1 MGWCELETNIIL
13 LIILAISVIGKAD
26 SVSVAI
32 ALLLIV
38 RLLHIETFIFPL
50 LEKKGVFLGLVCL
63 TASILIP
70 IANGNITSINIKSN
84 FFSLV
89 GIMALILSFLTTYL
103 SGVGLKYLTIQGN
116 SDVMP
121 ALILGAVVAAAF
133 LDGVP
138 VGPLITT
145 GILALFMKLFHKS

>member
-1 MGWCELETNIIL
+1 MGWCRVETNIIL
-13 LIILAISVIGKAD
+13 LIILAISIIGKAD
-26 SVSVAI
+26 SVSISIAI
-32 ALLLIV
+32 LLIV
-38 RLLHIETFIFPL
+38 RLLHIETFVFPL
-50 LEKKGVFLGLVCL
+50 LEKKGVFWGLVCL
-63 TASILIP
+63 TAAILIP